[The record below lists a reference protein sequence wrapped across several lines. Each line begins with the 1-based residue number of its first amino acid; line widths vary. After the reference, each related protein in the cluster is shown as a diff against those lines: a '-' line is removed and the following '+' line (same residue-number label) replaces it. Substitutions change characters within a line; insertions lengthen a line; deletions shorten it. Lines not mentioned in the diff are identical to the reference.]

1 MNKSTRIKDKKEG
14 RQMININI
22 KAENLKQAEAAL
34 RLLLNSINNDE
45 FFNNKS
51 YDMRVSLEKN
61 SDD

>member
-45 FFNNKS
+45 FFDNKS

>member
-1 MNKSTRIKDKKEG
+1 MSKNTRIKDKKEG

-22 KAENLKQAEAAL
+22 KAENLKQVEAAL

-45 FFNNKS
+45 FFDNKS

>member
-22 KAENLKQAEAAL
+22 KAENLKQVEAAL

-45 FFNNKS
+45 FFDNKS